1 MPVKE
6 RKREGLSDSSRE
18 SKEGMRKTINLHFE
32 LQILPKILNGT
43 YLLVLFLAIYI
54 AKKLVIYHGGWK
66 CRWDRTVVACRQN
79 HLGKLADFP
88 PLLIFFFRF

>member
-43 YLLVLFLAIYI
+43 YLLVLFILPRNWLYI
-54 AKKLVIYHGGWK
+54 MEDGGV
-66 CRWDRTVVACRQN
+66 DRTVVNCRQN

-88 PLLIFFFRF
+88 PLLTF

>member
-18 SKEGMRKTINLHFE
+18 SKEGMRKTIKNLHFE

-43 YLLVLFLAIYI
+43 YLLVLFILPRNWLYI
-54 AKKLVIYHGGWK
+54 MEDGGV
-66 CRWDRTVVACRQN
+66 DRTVVDCRQN
-79 HLGKLADFP
+79 HLGKLADFR
-88 PLLIFFFRF
+88 PLLTF